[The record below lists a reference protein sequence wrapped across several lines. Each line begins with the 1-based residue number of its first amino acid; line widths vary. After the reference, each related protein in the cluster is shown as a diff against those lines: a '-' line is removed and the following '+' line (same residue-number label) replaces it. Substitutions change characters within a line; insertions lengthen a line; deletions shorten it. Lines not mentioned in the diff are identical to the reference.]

1 MFQSL
6 ETGLQYK
13 LLGVTTFLYVGYS
26 LGVRNAS
33 LLFVT
38 TWQLPALHPL
48 C

>member
-13 LLGVTTFLYVGYS
+13 LSGVITFSYVGYS

-33 LLFVT
+33 PLFMT
-38 TWQLPALHPL
+38 ACQLPALHPP